1 MLPRREGSGASRGS
15 MPQPEAGV
23 AALLPVVYDELRR
36 MARGRL
42 RLERGD
48 LTLSTTELVHEAWL
62 RLGDN
67 EDVAARGRNYF
78 FAAASQAMRRIVVDH
93 ARRRRR
99 LKRGGG
105 RVAVTLDET
114 VAAPAGGEVDLLE
127 LEDALQELARVAA
140 RPAQVVECRFFGG
153 LSADETAQALGI
165 TPRTVHRDWAFAR
178 AWLYDH
184 LTRNSGP
191 GPDR

>member
-1 MLPRREGSGASRGS
+1 MQARRERSGASAGS
-15 MPQPEAGV
+15 MPRAEADV
-23 AALLPVVYDELRR
+23 AALLPIVYDELRR

-42 RLERGD
+42 RLERGE

-62 RLGDN
+62 RLGRN
-67 EDVAARGRNYF
+67 EDVAARGRSYF
-78 FAAASQAMRRIVVDH
+78 FAAASQAMRRIVVEH

-105 RVAVTLDET
+105 RTAVTLDET
-114 VAAPAGGEVDLLE
+114 VAAPEGGDVDLLE
-127 LEDALQELARVAA
+127 LEEALQELATVAA

-153 LSADETAQALGI
+153 LNAEETAQALGI

-184 LTRNSGP
+184 LTRGT
-191 GPDR
+191 GFEAEQ

>member
-1 MLPRREGSGASRGS
+1 

-93 ARRRRR
+93 ARRRRH

>member
-1 MLPRREGSGASRGS
+1 MLPRRDGSGASGGAL
-15 MPQPEAGV
+15 PPPEAGV

-67 EDVAARGRNYF
+67 EDVAARGRSYF

-140 RPAQVVECRFFGG
+140 RSAQVVECRFFGG

-191 GPDR
+191 GSDR